1 MKINWVNVIENRTKR
16 QREKVCYL
24 TGRSLK
30 KSKGKVNYQKCN
42 LSTISKREAK
52 GNAIKKKTKNLAP
65 MCASLWHF
73 TTARG
78 KVLKATKEFFV
89 FFKGFYKEWESSG
102 HKCKL
107 LKAEIFRCFFFF
119 HYFCIMRAQET
130 CWIRERL
137 SHPISSS
144 EVLKTVEQ
152 CLQSSERDGLRIWNL
167 EK

>member
-16 QREKVCYL
+16 QREKVCYF
-24 TGRSLK
+24 TSRSLK

-42 LSTISKREAK
+42 LSTIRKREAK
-52 GNAIKKKTKNLAP
+52 GNAMKKKTKNLTP

-107 LKAEIFRCFFFF
+107 LKAEIFRCFFFSF
-119 HYFCIMRAQET
+119 LLLNESTRNI

-152 CLQSSERDGLRIWNL
+152 CLQSSERDWLRIWNL